1 MTREMQMNIFITYT
15 LIHITPRDLEEN
27 DHFMFFFKKP
37 MIGSKNVSITDNTAN
52 DIVDFDL
59 IHYLNFYYILHT
71 NTYLCDYQYKENII
85 LIEDLYQSG
94 FMINVKKSQVDENS
108 LYKYLNFNDT
118 VVIIIIEVKEI
129 K

>member
-1 MTREMQMNIFITYT
+1 
-15 LIHITPRDLEEN
+15 
-27 DHFMFFFKKP
+27 

-59 IHYLNFYYILHT
+59 IQDLSFYYILHT
-71 NTYLCDYQYKENII
+71 NIYLCDYQYKENII

-94 FMINVKKSQVDENS
+94 FMINVKKPQVDENS

-118 VVIIIIEVKEI
+118 VIITSNLR
-129 K
+129 